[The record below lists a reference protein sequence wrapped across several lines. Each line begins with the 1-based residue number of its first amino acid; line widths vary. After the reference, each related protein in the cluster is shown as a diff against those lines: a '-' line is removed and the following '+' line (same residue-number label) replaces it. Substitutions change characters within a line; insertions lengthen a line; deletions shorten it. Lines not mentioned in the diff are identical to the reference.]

1 MISTFLVVIFQT
13 IPIAAYW
20 DKTLPVQRN
29 IDAAAFGMSTF
40 IMTIVTDVL
49 VLAIPVWVFIG
60 IKVNLATKI
69 GVIMIFMAGGLS
81 VPTWPL
87 LKGSRRY

>member
-20 DKTLPVQRN
+20 DKTLPVQRE
-29 IDAAAFGMSTF
+29 IDAASFGMSTF

-49 VLAIPVWVFIG
+49 VLAIPVWAFIR
-60 IKVNLATKI
+60 IKVNLATRI
-69 GVIMIFMAGGLS
+69 GVIMIFLTSGL
-81 VPTWPL
+81 
-87 LKGSRRY
+87 

>member
-20 DKTLPVQRN
+20 DKTLPVQRS
-29 IDAAAFGMSTF
+29 IDAASFGMSTF

-49 VLAIPVWVFIG
+49 VLATPIWAFIG
-60 IKVNLATKI
+60 MKVNLATRI
-69 GVIMIFMAGGLS
+69 GVIMIFLTSGL
-81 VPTWPL
+81 
-87 LKGSRRY
+87 